1 MSLIFTDSHVAISKK
16 LGWDEMPAIVAIPA
30 IDKIVNT
37 AIDKRY
43 EIMHNRISFECMA
56 NALIKRWSADDVFTL
71 LIDDA
76 KSSLTQYMKKMFI
89 SLRCEIEDEM
99 MSGSSYQ
106 EAINE
111 WFK

>member
-1 MSLIFTDSHVAISKK
+1 MRLSFTDSHLAISKK
-16 LGWDEMPAIVAIPA
+16 LGWDAMPAIVAIPA

-37 AIDKRY
+37 AIDQRY
-43 EIMHNRISFECMA
+43 EIMHNNASFECIA
-56 NALIKRWSADDVFTL
+56 NALIDRWSSDEIFAL

-76 KSSLTQYMKKMFI
+76 KSSLTPYMKKMFI
-89 SLRCEIEDEM
+89 SLRCKIEDEM

-106 EAINE
+106 EAIHE